1 MNFYDIEKKIDKIEE
16 KLKILKEREDIDK
29 EKIKLIE
36 EKFKRKIE
44 KFYSSLTPY
53 QKVLLARHPNRPK
66 FLDYVNALFK
76 DFVELKGDRFS
87 GDCQAIVCGFGK
99 LYIEKEILDFL
110 KDKIKYP
117 CLNKEKGYLQVCL
130 IGQERGKTTK
140 EKIKRNFGMPNPQGY
155 RKALRV
161 MKLAEKLGKPILTFI
176 DTPGA
181 FPGIEAEKH
190 SQSEAIAR
198 NLYEMAK
205 LKVPIIALVIGE
217 GGSGGAL
224 GIGVANVILMLENSV
239 YSVISPEGC
248 SAILFKSQDKVE
260 EAAKALKLTAQDLY
274 NLGIIDEIIKEPL
287 GGAHRHKEELFKNV
301 KEVLIKYLKNLLIM
315 EPEKVKKL
323 RYEKYRNIGKFEE
336 IS

>member
-1 MNFYDIEKKIDKIEE
+1 MNFYEIEKKIDKIEE
-16 KLKILKEREDIDK
+16 KLKSLHERDDIDK
-29 EKIKLIE
+29 EKLKAIE

-44 KFYSSLTPY
+44 KFYSNLTPY

-66 FLDYVNALFK
+66 FLDYVNNIFK

-87 GDCQAIVCGFGK
+87 GECEAIVCGFAK
-99 LYIEKEILDFL
+99 FYVDKEILKKL
-110 KDKIKYP
+110 KEKVKYP
-117 CLNKEKGYLQVCL
+117 CVNLEKGYIQVCL

-140 EKIKRNFGMPNPQGY
+140 EKLKRNFGMPNPQGY

-181 FPGIEAEKH
+181 FPGVEAEKH

-198 NLYEMAK
+198 NLYEMSK
-205 LKVPIIALVIGE
+205 LKVPIISTVIGE

-224 GIGVANVILMLENSV
+224 GIGVANIILMLENSV

-274 NLGIIDEIIKEPL
+274 KFKIIDEIIKEPL
-287 GGAHRHKEELFKNV
+287 GGAHRYPEKLFETVRETLLKFLKELL
-301 KEVLIKYLKNLLIM
+301 VLD
-315 EPEKVKKL
+315 PEKVKQL
-323 RYEKYRNIGKFEE
+323 RYKKYRNIGMFK
-336 IS
+336 II

>member
-1 MNFYDIEKKIDKIEE
+1 MNFYEIEKKIDKIEE
-16 KLKILKEREDIDK
+16 KLKSLHERDDIDK
-29 EKIKLIE
+29 EKLKAIE

-44 KFYSSLTPY
+44 KFYSNLTPY

-66 FLDYVNALFK
+66 FLDYVNNIFK

-87 GDCQAIVCGFGK
+87 GECEAIVCGFAK
-99 LYIEKEILDFL
+99 FYVDKEILKEL
-110 KDKIKYP
+110 KEKVKYP
-117 CLNKEKGYLQVCL
+117 CINLEKGYIQVCL

-140 EKIKRNFGMPNPQGY
+140 EKLKRNFGMPNPQGY

-198 NLYEMAK
+198 NLYEMSK
-205 LKVPIIALVIGE
+205 LKVPIISTVIGE

-274 NLGIIDEIIKEPL
+274 KFKIIDEIIKEPL
-287 GGAHRHKEELFKNV
+287 GGAHRYPEKLFETVRETLLKF
-301 KEVLIKYLKNLLIM
+301 LKNLLII
-315 EPEKVKKL
+315 EPQKIKQL
-323 RYEKYRNIGKFEE
+323 RYEKYRNIGMFQ
-336 IS
+336 II